1 MRTFAVIGLAALL
14 AACNF
19 RSENPGFAGVER
31 EQASTPA
38 SATFE
43 GDRATTEAT
52 EASFRNSDRQVTAT
66 PATNTTTTSPTFD
79 AAPTVDQPTRAGSTS
94 AERSECPCE
103 EGTDCPC
110 DDGATR

>member
-38 SATFE
+38 SATVE
-43 GDRATTEAT
+43 GDRATT

-66 PATNTTTTSPTFD
+66 PTTNTATTSSTFD
-79 AAPTVDQPTRAGSTS
+79 AAPTVDQSTRAGSTS

>member
-38 SATFE
+38 SATVE

-52 EASFRNSDRQVTAT
+52 EAGFRNEDRQVTASPTTGT
-66 PATNTTTTSPTFD
+66 PTATVDVSATNGTAPQVRVS
-79 AAPTVDQPTRAGSTS
+79 AA
-94 AERSECPCE
+94 
-103 EGTDCPC
+103 EGCDCPC
-110 DDGATR
+110 ATEVSR

>member
-52 EASFRNSDRQVTAT
+52 EASFRNSDRQVTASPTATVDVSTTT
-66 PATNTTTTSPTFD
+66 PAATQ
-79 AAPTVDQPTRAGSTS
+79 ARVS
-94 AERSECPCE
+94 AT
-103 EGTDCPC
+103 EGCDCPC
-110 DDGATR
+110 ATEGSR